1 MTMFILQ
8 VVFFIAVA
16 FGLGCL
22 FGCWLKGRMVS
33 GSRHSGSAAAVTHE
47 GAAKTSTAGELAA
60 PRPHYEPETSPQPAS
75 ALTSKSEATDRATA
89 PVAEVSVKAKPASA
103 KKSAKPKA
111 AKSAAT
117 KPAAKKVASTADT
130 SKPRATK
137 AAGTTA
143 VKAKTETAPAA
154 KTKAAKAKPVAAQVA
169 DNLKQIKGV
178 GPTIEAKLNAAGIN
192 SFAQI
197 AAWTK
202 KEQVEFAEQLS
213 FAGRIERE
221 EWVRQAKLLAKGGE
235 TEFSK
240 RVANGKVAS
249 SPSSKPKSGSKK

>member
-22 FGCWLKGRMVS
+22 FGCWLKGRTVS
-33 GSRHSGSAAAVTHE
+33 GSARSGAAAAITHE
-47 GAAKTSTAGELAA
+47 GAAKTVTAGELAA
-60 PRPHYEPETSPQPAS
+60 PRPHYEPSSSPQPAS
-75 ALTSKSEATDRATA
+75 LMTSQPEAEAQPAGPVPAKKATKPKTTRSA
-89 PVAEVSVKAKPASA
+89 AAKPAA
-103 KKSAKPKA
+103 GKSA
-111 AKSAAT
+111 AKSAA
-117 KPAAKKVASTADT
+117 

-137 AAGTTA
+137 ATGG
-143 VKAKTETAPAA
+143 PAA
-154 KTKAAKAKPVAAQVA
+154 KTKADKPASVKTTTAKPKAPKVKPVAAIA
-169 DNLKQIKGV
+169 PDNLKEIKGV
-178 GPTIEAKLNAAGIN
+178 GPAIEAKLNAAGIN
-192 SFAQI
+192 SFTQI

-221 EWVRQAKLLAKGGE
+221 EWVRQAKVLAKGGA

-240 RVANGKVAS
+240 RVAKGEVAS
-249 SPSSKPKSGSKK
+249 SAGSKPKRGGKK